1 MYDTDAERDYQ
12 QQVQDN
18 LRRNFAVHLVH
29 GLLGQ
34 TGFRLVTTPTFLP
47 AFILFLSGGSDFAV
61 GLALSLATL
70 GSAMTPL
77 LSASIIGHRKRVL
90 PVGFWTGGAMRGAV
104 LLLALAGLL
113 ANGQVALY
121 AAIVSLGLFG
131 LFAGMQTV
139 VFQTLLSKVIPA
151 HYRGRLMGLRN
162 FLASL
167 TTIVVAWIGGNYLV
181 GDPPTAAGYGWVFL
195 LAFVLTTVGLM
206 VLALVREPE
215 PPTVAER
222 RSAIEHLAGVPA
234 FLRAEPEFARFVLA
248 RSISNLGRMALP
260 FYILYA
266 GQTIGLTGETLASL
280 TVAFTIAATVANL
293 FWGWLADNYGFRLCL
308 LLSIALW
315 IAATLGLLVS
325 DSYWVIV
332 VIFAGIGAS
341 GEGFRLG
348 SFTMPMEFGNREN
361 TSLRLAIANML
372 SEGTGSIAPLIGGII
387 ATAYGYGTVFI
398 GASACLLAGFAVLLF
413 SVRDPRFAGRTT

>member
-1 MYDTDAERDYQ
+1 MYDAKAEQDYQ
-12 QQVQDN
+12 QRVRDN
-18 LRRNFAVHLVH
+18 LPRNFAVHLVH

-47 AFILFLSGGSDFAV
+47 AFILLLSGGSDFAV
-61 GLALSLATL
+61 GLALSLAAL
-70 GSAMTPL
+70 GSALTPL
-77 LSASIIGHRKRVL
+77 LSASLIGHRKRVL

-113 ANGQVALY
+113 AEGSVALV
-121 AAIVSLGLFG
+121 AAIASLALFG

-151 HYRGRLMGLRN
+151 SHRGRLIGLRN

-167 TTIVVAWIGGNYLV
+167 TTIAVAWVGGNYLV
-181 GDPPTAAGYGWVFL
+181 GTPPTAAGYGWVFL
-195 LAFVLTTVGLM
+195 LAFVLTTIGLI
-206 VLALVREPE
+206 VLSLVREPQ
-215 PPTVAER
+215 PPSVAER
-222 RSAIEHLAGVPA
+222 RSAMQHFRDMPA
-234 FLRAEPEFARFVLA
+234 FLRAEPAFARFVLA
-248 RSISNLGRMALP
+248 RSLSNFGRMALP

-266 GQTIGLTGETLASL
+266 GQAIGLSGETLASL
-280 TVAFTIAATVANL
+280 TVSFTLAATFANL
-293 FWGWLADNYGFRLCL
+293 FWGWLADRHGFRLCL

-315 IAATLGLLVS
+315 VAATLGLLLS

-332 VIFAGIGAS
+332 VIFAAIGAS

-361 TSLRLAIANML
+361 TSLRLAIANMI
-372 SEGTGSIAPLIGGII
+372 SEGAGSIAPLIGGII
-387 ATAYGYGTVFI
+387 ATAFGYGAVFLA
-398 GASACLLAGFAVLLF
+398 ASGCLMVGFAVLLT
-413 SVRDPRFAGRTT
+413 VRDPRFAPKSE